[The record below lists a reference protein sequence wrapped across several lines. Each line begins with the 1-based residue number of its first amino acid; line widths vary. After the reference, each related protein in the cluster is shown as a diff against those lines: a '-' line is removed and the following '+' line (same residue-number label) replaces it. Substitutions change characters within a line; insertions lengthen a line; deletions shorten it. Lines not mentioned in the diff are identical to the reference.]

1 MNEIWI
7 LGATGR
13 SGRAV
18 AAKLRAAQQAPVL
31 VGRDAARL
39 QSVAANIGGD
49 LRTIAADSM
58 DALTAEI
65 VRQKPAV
72 VINTIGPFTAT
83 AFPIARACAPG
94 THYVDISNEIGSFL
108 PLLALHDAAVAA
120 GQTFVTG
127 AGFGVLA
134 TESLVLKLCENQPTP
149 TKVRVDSLPFVEV
162 EPGAFGE
169 ALAATIVEG
178 MAEGGRCYA
187 GGQLVRTRPASD
199 VQTLTLPDGSR
210 VATAGWNAGD
220 LQAAH
225 RASGAPS
232 VVAAS
237 SMVPSAPLVRAVLP
251 AISSLMR
258 IAAVRKFAQR
268 RMAAIEIKA
277 PPEPPK
283 DAFSWA
289 HARVQWESGEAR
301 EGWLRLGDATDFT
314 TNVMAEVAMRLA
326 RGAATPGAYTPG
338 ALFGPQLAQVA
349 GGQFLLDDETP

>member
-18 AAKLRAAQQAPVL
+18 AAKLVAQQISPVL

-39 QSVAANIGGD
+39 QQ
-49 LRTIAADSM
+49 IAAALGGVRTVTATSM

-65 VRQKPAV
+65 GRQKPGV

-83 AFPIARACAPG
+83 ALPIARACAPG
-94 THYVDISNEIGSFL
+94 THYVDISNEIGSFI
-108 PLLALHDAAVAA
+108 PLLALHDAAVAN

-149 TKVRVDSLPFVEV
+149 TKVRVDALPFVAA
-162 EPGAFGE
+162 EPGTFGE

-178 MAEGGRCYA
+178 MALGGRRYA

-199 VQTLTLPDGSR
+199 VQTLNLPDGSR
-210 VATAGWNAGD
+210 VTTAGWNAGE
-220 LQAAH
+220 LVAAR
-225 RASGAPS
+225 RASNAPT

-237 SMVPSAPLVRAVLP
+237 SMVPHAPIARAILP
-251 AISSLMR
+251 AVSSLMR
-258 IAAVRKFAQR
+258 VGAVANFAKS
-268 RMAAIEIKA
+268 RMSAIEIKA
-277 PPEPPK
+277 PPEPLK
-283 DAFSWA
+283 EAFSWA
-289 HARVQWESGEAR
+289 HARVQWESGAVREA
-301 EGWLRLGDATDFT
+301 WLRLGDATDFT

-326 RGAATPGAYTPG
+326 SDAARPGAYTPG
-338 ALFGPQLAQVA
+338 ALFGAQLTEVA
-349 GGQFLLDDETP
+349 GGQFFLDGETP